1 MKKSSMFGA
10 VALSAVMA
18 MGAIPAF
25 AAPAPGS
32 GQLLE
37 GVKGYL
43 DSDGEGNPDDASNNV
58 KDQFTYKDGAG
69 DPSAETNVNVFY
81 NAAQIQATI
90 PLEVT
95 IVATGTPTT
104 PGEIIAPTNYRIENN
119 STTLAIKVT
128 EVAAKAKTVS
138 GDQFGWNLTT
148 IQSDG
153 TTPKSGYVGDLE
165 LKLQPSSYT
174 AAASTYKAV
183 DLHGI
188 ESGVELSNISIG
200 EDWKLDAKTGEV
212 DNENQKGNGAILNL
226 DMTGKSWATSEM
238 NGTGAAD
245 SKTAVDQAFTITY
258 TVTAA

>member
-1 MKKSSMFGA
+1 MKKSKMFGA
-10 VALSAVMA
+10 LALSAVMA

-32 GQLLE
+32 DQLLE
-37 GVKGYL
+37 GVEGYL
-43 DSDGEGNPDDASNNV
+43 NNDKEGNPDDASNNV
-58 KDQFTYKDGAG
+58 KDQFTYQDGAA

-95 IVATGTPTT
+95 IVATGSPTT

-128 EVAAKAKTVS
+128 NVAAQARAVS
-138 GDQFGWNLTT
+138 GSEFGWKLAT
-148 IQSDG
+148 ITADG
-153 TTPKSGYVGDLE
+153 TTPKAGKVGDLE

-188 ESGVELSNISIG
+188 ESGVDLTTLSG
-200 EDWKLDAKTGEV
+200 DDWKLNPKTGDV
-212 DNENQKGNGAILNL
+212 DNESQKGNEAILNL
-226 DMTGKSWATSEM
+226 DMTGKSWASSEM
-238 NGTGAAD
+238 KGDGSAD
-245 SKTAVDQAFTITY
+245 TKTAVDQAFTITY